1 MINMFE
7 KIDFYKKALDYAWK
21 RNELISNNIANAD
34 TPGYK
39 AKDLNFK
46 VFLQA
51 YLNGQEDLDLITT
64 DKRHIKADQS
74 SDSGAEVSTLEVLD
88 SSFQMRLDG
97 NTVDIEQEM
106 GKLLQNSLYFDG
118 VSLQL
123 SREINKWKTV
133 IKEGR

>member
-1 MINMFE
+1 MINIFD
-7 KIDFYKKALDYAWK
+7 KIDLYKKALDWAWE
-21 RNELISNNIANAD
+21 RNKIISNNIANAD

-39 AKDLNFK
+39 AKDLNFRA
-46 VFLQA
+46 FLQRS
-51 YLNGQEDLDLITT
+51 LNQEESLELVTT
-64 DKRHIKADQS
+64 SERHIKESISNPDNS
-74 SDSGAEVSTLEVLD
+74 IEVLD
-88 SSFQMRLDG
+88 SSLQMRLDQ

>member
-1 MINMFE
+1 MINMFD
-7 KIDFYKKALDYAWK
+7 KIDLYKKALDWAWK
-21 RNELISNNIANAD
+21 RNEIISNNIANAD

-39 AKDLNFK
+39 AKDLNFEA
-46 VFLQA
+46 FLQRS
-51 YLNGQEDLDLITT
+51 LNQEGNLELVTT
-64 DKRHIKADQS
+64 NERHIKES
-74 SDSGAEVSTLEVLD
+74 SSNLDGSIEVLD
-88 SSFQMRLDG
+88 SSFQMRLDQ

>member
-1 MINMFE
+1 MINMFD
-7 KIDFYKKALDYAWK
+7 KIDLYKKALDWAWK
-21 RNELISNNIANAD
+21 RNEIISNNIANAD

-39 AKDLNFK
+39 VKDLNFEA
-46 VFLQA
+46 FLQKS
-51 YLNGQEDLDLITT
+51 LNQEESLELVTT
-64 DKRHIKADQS
+64 NERHIKES
-74 SDSGAEVSTLEVLD
+74 SSNTDNSIEILD
-88 SSFQMRLDG
+88 SSFQMRLDQ

>member
-1 MINMFE
+1 MINMFD
-7 KIDFYKKALDYAWK
+7 KIDLYKRALDWAWK
-21 RNELISNNIANAD
+21 RNEIISNNIANAD

-39 AKDLNFK
+39 AKDLNFEA
-46 VFLQA
+46 FLQKS
-51 YLNGQEDLDLITT
+51 LNQEENLELVTT
-64 DKRHIKADQS
+64 DERHIKES
-74 SDSGAEVSTLEVLD
+74 SSSPDNSVEVLD
-88 SSFQMRLDG
+88 SSLQMRLDQ

>member
-1 MINMFE
+1 MINMFD

-21 RNELISNNIANAD
+21 RNEVISNNIANAD

-39 AKDLNFK
+39 AKDVNFK
-46 VFLQA
+46 AFLQK
-51 YLNGQEDLDLITT
+51 YLNGQDNLELVTT
-64 DKRHIKADQS
+64 DKRHIKGNESLES
-74 SDSGAEVSTLEVLD
+74 SAENNAFEVLD
-88 SSFQMRLDG
+88 GGFQMRLDE

>member
-1 MINMFE
+1 MFD

-21 RNELISNNIANAD
+21 RNEVISNNIANAD

-46 VFLQA
+46 AFLQA
-51 YLNGQEDLDLITT
+51 YLNDQNNLELITT
-64 DKRHIKADQS
+64 DKRHIKAEQS
-74 SDSGAEVSTLEVLD
+74 SGTSTKDSAIEILD
-88 SSFQMRLDG
+88 SSYQMRLDE

>member
-1 MINMFE
+1 MFD
-7 KIDFYKKALDYAWK
+7 KIDLYKKALDWAWK
-21 RNELISNNIANAD
+21 RNEIISNNIANAD

-39 AKDLNFK
+39 AKDLNFE
-46 VFLQA
+46 A
-51 YLNGQEDLDLITT
+51 YLQRSLNQEEGLQLFTT
-64 DKRHIKADQS
+64 NERHIKES
-74 SDSGAEVSTLEVLD
+74 SSPDNSIEVLD
-88 SSFQMRLDG
+88 SSLQMRLDQ

>member
-1 MINMFE
+1 MINMFD

-21 RNELISNNIANAD
+21 RNEIISNNIANAD

-46 VFLQA
+46 AFLQA
-51 YLNGQEDLDLITT
+51 YLNDQDSLELITT
-64 DKRHIKADQS
+64 DKRHIKANQNSDTS
-74 SDSGAEVSTLEVLD
+74 SENSVFEILD
-88 SSFQMRLDG
+88 NSLQMRLDG

-118 VSLQL
+118 VSIQL
-123 SREINKWKTV
+123 NREINKWKTI

>member
-1 MINMFE
+1 MINMFD
-7 KIDFYKKALDYAWK
+7 KIDLYKRVLDWAWK
-21 RNELISNNIANAD
+21 RNEIISNNIANAD

-39 AKDLNFK
+39 AKDLNFEA
-46 VFLQA
+46 FLQRS
-51 YLNGQEDLDLITT
+51 LNQEESLELMTT
-64 DKRHIKADQS
+64 NERHIKES
-74 SDSGAEVSTLEVLD
+74 SSNQDNSIEVLD
-88 SSFQMRLDG
+88 SSLQMRLDQ

>member
-1 MINMFE
+1 MINMFD
-7 KIDFYKKALDYAWK
+7 KIDLYKKALDWAWK
-21 RNELISNNIANAD
+21 RNEIISNNIANAD

-39 AKDLNFK
+39 AKDLNFEA
-46 VFLQA
+46 FLQKS
-51 YLNGQEDLDLITT
+51 LNQEENLELVTT
-64 DKRHIKADQS
+64 DERHIKES
-74 SDSGAEVSTLEVLD
+74 SSSQDNSIEVLD
-88 SSFQMRLDG
+88 SSLQMRLDQ

>member
-1 MINMFE
+1 MINMFDR
-7 KIDFYKKALDYAWK
+7 IDFYKKALDYAWK

-46 VFLQA
+46 AFLQE
-51 YLNGQEDLDLITT
+51 YLANKDELNLITT
-64 DKRHIKADQS
+64 DRRHIKSDKADDS
-74 SDSGAEVSTLEVLD
+74 SADTSLEVLD
-88 SSFQMRLDG
+88 SSFQMRLDS

-123 SREINKWKTV
+123 SREINKWKMV

>member
-1 MINMFE
+1 MINMFD
-7 KIDFYKKALDYAWK
+7 KIDLYKKALDWAWK
-21 RNELISNNIANAD
+21 RNEIISNNIANAD

-39 AKDLNFK
+39 AKDLNFEA
-46 VFLQA
+46 FLQRSF
-51 YLNGQEDLDLITT
+51 NQEESLELVTT
-64 DKRHIKADQS
+64 NESHIKES
-74 SDSGAEVSTLEVLD
+74 SSSPDNSIEVLD
-88 SSFQMRLDG
+88 SSFQMRLDQ

-123 SREINKWKTV
+123 SREINKWKMV

>member
-1 MINMFE
+1 MFD

-21 RNELISNNIANAD
+21 RNEVISNNIANAD

-46 VFLQA
+46 AFLQA
-51 YLNGQEDLDLITT
+51 YLNDQNNLELITT
-64 DKRHIKADQS
+64 DKRHIKAEQS
-74 SDSGAEVSTLEVLD
+74 SGTSTKDSAIEILD
-88 SSFQMRLDG
+88 SSFQMRLDE

>member
-1 MINMFE
+1 MINMFD
-7 KIDFYKKALDYAWK
+7 KIDLYKKALDWAWE
-21 RNELISNNIANAD
+21 RNKIISNNIANAD

-39 AKDLNFK
+39 AKDLNFRA
-46 VFLQA
+46 FLQRS
-51 YLNGQEDLDLITT
+51 LNQEESLELVTT
-64 DKRHIKADQS
+64 NERHIKES
-74 SDSGAEVSTLEVLD
+74 SSNPDNSLEVLD
-88 SSFQMRLDG
+88 SSLQMRLDQ

>member
-1 MINMFE
+1 MINMFD
-7 KIDFYKKALDYAWK
+7 KIDLYKKALDWAWK
-21 RNELISNNIANAD
+21 RNEIISNNIANAD

-39 AKDLNFK
+39 AKDLNFEA
-46 VFLQA
+46 FLQKS
-51 YLNGQEDLDLITT
+51 LNQEENLELVTT
-64 DKRHIKADQS
+64 DERHIKES
-74 SDSGAEVSTLEVLD
+74 SSSPDNSVEVLD
-88 SSFQMRLDG
+88 SSLQMRLDQ

>member
-1 MINMFE
+1 MINMFD
-7 KIDFYKKALDYAWK
+7 KIDLYKKALDWAWK
-21 RNELISNNIANAD
+21 RNEIISNNIANAD

-39 AKDLNFK
+39 AKDLNFEA
-46 VFLQA
+46 FLQKS
-51 YLNGQEDLDLITT
+51 LNQEESLELVTT
-64 DKRHIKADQS
+64 DERHIKES
-74 SDSGAEVSTLEVLD
+74 SSSPDNSVEVLD
-88 SSFQMRLDG
+88 SSLQMRLDQ

>member
-1 MINMFE
+1 MINMFD
-7 KIDFYKKALDYAWK
+7 KIDLYKKALDWAWK
-21 RNELISNNIANAD
+21 RNEIISNNIANAD

-39 AKDLNFK
+39 AKDLDFEA
-46 VFLQA
+46 FLQKS
-51 YLNGQEDLDLITT
+51 LNQEENLELVTT
-64 DKRHIKADQS
+64 DERHIKES
-74 SDSGAEVSTLEVLD
+74 SSSQDNSIEVLD
-88 SSFQMRLDG
+88 SSLQMRLDQ

>member
-1 MINMFE
+1 MINMFD
-7 KIDFYKKALDYAWK
+7 KIDLYKKALDWAWK
-21 RNELISNNIANAD
+21 RNEIISNNIANAD

-39 AKDLNFK
+39 AKDLNFEA
-46 VFLQA
+46 FLQRSF
-51 YLNGQEDLDLITT
+51 NQEESLELVTT
-64 DKRHIKADQS
+64 NERHIKES
-74 SDSGAEVSTLEVLD
+74 SSSPDNSIEVLD
-88 SSFQMRLDG
+88 SSFQMRLDQ

-123 SREINKWKTV
+123 SREINKWKMV

>member
-1 MINMFE
+1 MINMFD

-21 RNELISNNIANAD
+21 RNEVISNNIANAD

-46 VFLQA
+46 AFLQA
-51 YLNGQEDLDLITT
+51 YLNDQNNLELITT
-64 DKRHIKADQS
+64 DKRHIKAEQS
-74 SDSGAEVSTLEVLD
+74 SGTSTKDSAIEILD
-88 SSFQMRLDG
+88 SSFQMRLDE

>member
-1 MINMFE
+1 MINMFD
-7 KIDFYKKALDYAWK
+7 KIDLYKKALDWAWK
-21 RNELISNNIANAD
+21 RNEIISNNIANAD

-39 AKDLNFK
+39 VKDLNFEA
-46 VFLQA
+46 FLQKS
-51 YLNGQEDLDLITT
+51 LNQEENLELVTT
-64 DKRHIKADQS
+64 DERHIKES
-74 SDSGAEVSTLEVLD
+74 SSSQDNSIEVLD
-88 SSFQMRLDG
+88 SSLQMRLDQ

>member
-1 MINMFE
+1 MINMFD

-21 RNELISNNIANAD
+21 RNEVISNNIANAD

-46 VFLQA
+46 AFLQA
-51 YLNGQEDLDLITT
+51 YLNDQNNLELITT
-64 DKRHIKADQS
+64 DKRHIKAEQS
-74 SDSGAEVSTLEVLD
+74 SGTSTKDRAIEILD

>member
-1 MINMFE
+1 MINMFD
-7 KIDFYKKALDYAWK
+7 KIDLYKRALDWAWE
-21 RNELISNNIANAD
+21 RNKIISNNIANAD

-39 AKDLNFK
+39 AKDLNFEA
-46 VFLQA
+46 FLQRS
-51 YLNGQEDLDLITT
+51 LNQEESLELLTT
-64 DKRHIKADQS
+64 NERHIKESNSNPDNS
-74 SDSGAEVSTLEVLD
+74 IEVLD
-88 SSFQMRLDG
+88 SSFQMRLDQ

>member
-1 MINMFE
+1 MINMFD

-39 AKDLNFK
+39 AKDLDFK
-46 VFLQA
+46 AFLQD
-51 YLNGQEDLDLITT
+51 YLNGQDNLELITT

-74 SDSGAEVSTLEVLD
+74 LDSSAENSALEVLD
-88 SSFQMRLDG
+88 SSFQMRLDE

-123 SREINKWKTV
+123 NREINKWKTI

>member
-1 MINMFE
+1 MINMFD
-7 KIDFYKKALDYAWK
+7 KIDLYKRALDWAWK
-21 RNELISNNIANAD
+21 RNEIISNNIANAD

-39 AKDLNFK
+39 AKDLNFEA
-46 VFLQA
+46 FLQKS
-51 YLNGQEDLDLITT
+51 LNQEESLELVTT
-64 DKRHIKADQS
+64 DERHIKES
-74 SDSGAEVSTLEVLD
+74 SSSPDNSVEVLD
-88 SSFQMRLDG
+88 SSLQMRLDQ